1 LNEELPWM
9 DSDYKVAKG
18 KRLIDKI
25 DDINYFSVKLSDFNG
40 KYFMFGKDS
49 MCDYTKTI

>member
-1 LNEELPWM
+1 M

-25 DDINYFSVKLSDFNG
+25 DDINYFSVKLSDFNVSVVSSLSLKKIIILPNPVYNG
-40 KYFMFGKDS
+40 KS
-49 MCDYTKTI
+49 